1 MPKYL
6 FEVNY
11 TAQGMQ
17 GLKSSGGS
25 ARVKAS
31 TALIEQLGGTLE
43 TFYFALGGTDA
54 YVIAELPDN
63 VSVAAAALAVGA
75 TGGISSRAVALL
87 TPDEVDSAAGM
98 QTTFRPPGG

>member
-1 MPKYL
+1 
-6 FEVNY
+6 
-11 TAQGMQ
+11 MQ

-75 TGGISSRAVALL
+75 TEKISASGGP
-87 TPDEVDSAAGM
+87 PD
-98 QTTFRPPGG
+98 PG

>member
-6 FEVNY
+6 FEVKY
-11 TAQGMQ
+11 TAEGMH

-25 ARVKAS
+25 ARVAAS

-43 TFYFALGGTDA
+43 TFYFALGETDA

-75 TGGISSRAVALL
+75 TGGISSRAVVLL
-87 TPDEVDSAAGM
+87 SPEEVDAAAGM
-98 QTTFRPPGG
+98 QTPFRPPGP